1 MCKLQELIGDRF
13 EHFES
18 LDGFEKTLF
27 VLGSE
32 LWEDDFSSMLDLVKD
47 YIVDVWELWKA
58 RLYDE
63 NLSVP
68 PVFWCVVYGHGSMAA
83 I

>member
-1 MCKLQELIGDRF
+1 MDYDETKPILG
-13 EHFES
+13 
-18 LDGFEKTLF
+18 EKASF

-32 LWEDDFSSMLDLVKD
+32 LWEDDFSSVLDRVKN

-63 NLSVP
+63 NLSIPQSQCQEVI
-68 PVFWCVVYGHGSMAA
+68 WGTGGCWGQW
-83 I
+83 